1 VAFSAWKIWLHPQVT
16 RRVME
21 AQEEALAAA
30 CEESTA
36 LRAEAAATAGA
47 LAAAREQTSRLEADN
62 AAAAL
67 INSELASRR
76 DMLSTE
82 LAAALAAADRLR
94 AELEDRKDTE
104 QQIREF
110 DAVLR
115 RAEDM
120 KRRYETRISRL
131 QGVIRDMK
139 KASGESDPEADEIA
153 VIDMGAGSAGETK
166 SVPLRK
172 RRQDDGVL
180 SESDWLENLPE

>member
-1 VAFSAWKIWLHPQVT
+1 
-16 RRVME
+16 ME

-82 LAAALAAADRLR
+82 LAAADRLR